1 MSSVHQ
7 NTFEIARV
15 AFRTLVTKE
24 VNRILRIWIQTLI
37 PPVITMSLYFL
48 IFGRLVGSRIGEV
61 QGFTYMQFIVPG
73 LILMSVITNSYSN
86 VSSSFFSARFGKSI
100 EELLVAPVPGYVIIA
115 GYSVGGMFRGILV
128 GTLVAGVSVFYSGV
142 QLHNLPVLIGTV
154 LLTSAIF
161 TQAGFL
167 NGVFARKFD
176 DVSIVPTFILTPL
189 TYLGGVFYS
198 VEMLPEPFYSVSF
211 FNPILY
217 MINAC
222 RFGFLGVSDIP
233 VTYAFIGGLAFF
245 AVLFS
250 INLTLL
256 RRGIGIRS

>member
-1 MSSVHQ
+1 MSMHTHSTVQ
-7 NTFEIARV
+7 IARV

-24 VNRILRIWIQTLI
+24 VTRILRIWIQTLI

-48 IFGRLVGSRIGEV
+48 IFGRLVGARIGEV
-61 QGFTYMQFIVPG
+61 QGFSYMQFIVPG

-86 VSSSFFSARFGKSI
+86 VSSSLFSARFGKSI
-100 EELLVAPVPGYVIIA
+100 EELLVAPVPGSVIVA
-115 GYSVGGMFRGILV
+115 GYAVGGMVRGILV
-128 GTLVAGVSVFYSGV
+128 GTLVAIVSIFFSGV
-142 QLHNLPVLIGTV
+142 QMHSPLVLIATV

-198 VEMLPEPFYSVSF
+198 VRMLPEPFYSVSF

-217 MINAC
+217 MVNAC
-222 RFGFLGVSDIP
+222 RYGFLGVSDIP
-233 VTYAFIGGLAFF
+233 VIYAFVGGLVFCL
-245 AVLFS
+245 VLFS
-250 INLTLL
+250 INVTLL